1 MENRT
6 GLAIGLALCA
16 ASLYGL
22 IPALARAAFEQ
33 GVPAVENT
41 LFRTTVVALILG
53 AACIATGQRLSLPR
67 ASHPAFIAQVIG
79 TLLISVCFI
88 ASIQS
93 IDVGLAVII
102 FFTCPIIILL
112 AAPLIERRHPGTIRL
127 AIAGFAFAGLVVA
140 IGPGFDR
147 LNPLGLLLAAAGAI
161 GYAVQ
166 FFSGRMLSRYAPPL
180 VLGSLVHAAAWPVT
194 LLVALTY
201 SGGRLA
207 ILDVQTVTQTGYA
220 CMAGVALVHMIAYV
234 THMRALKAAPAST
247 VAPYFNAEP
256 VMATATAAIF
266 LGERP
271 ELHQYA
277 GGAMVLAALL
287 AASRLRG

>member
-6 GLAIGLALCA
+6 GLAIGLALGA

-22 IPALARAAFEQ
+22 IPVFARAAFDN

-41 LFRTTVVALILG
+41 LFRTTAVALILS
-53 AACIATGQRLSLPR
+53 AVCLATGQRLALPR
-67 ASHPAFIAQVIG
+67 AAYPSFTGQVIG

-88 ASIQS
+88 ASIQF

-102 FFTCPIIILL
+102 FFTCPIIVLL
-112 AAPLIERRHPGTIRL
+112 AAPFIEGEHPGAIQL

-140 IGPGFDR
+140 IGPSLDR
-147 LNPLGLLLAAAGAI
+147 LDPRGLLLAAAGAI

-166 FFSGRMLSRYAPPL
+166 FFSGRILSQHLQPL
-180 VLGSLVHAAAWPVT
+180 VMGSLVHAAAWPVT
-194 LLVALTY
+194 LIVALAY
-201 SGGRLA
+201 SGGSLA
-207 ILDVQTVTQTGYA
+207 ILGGRTVTQTGYV

-247 VAPYFNAEP
+247 IAPYFNAEP
-256 VMATATAAIF
+256 VVATTIAALF
-266 LGERP
+266 LAERL

-277 GGAMVLAALL
+277 GGAMVLAALI